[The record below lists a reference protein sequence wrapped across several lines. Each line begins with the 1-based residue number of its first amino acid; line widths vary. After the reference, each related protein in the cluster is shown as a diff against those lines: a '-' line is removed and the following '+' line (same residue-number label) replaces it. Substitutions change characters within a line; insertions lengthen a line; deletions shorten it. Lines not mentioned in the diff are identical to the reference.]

1 MDEVHN
7 RADEFCITKWARYPD
22 PVFDPTQENDK
33 NKCLVCGEQHKETD
47 RKKVGNH
54 TQEFSKIPLHT
65 DPRLKCRTCE
75 KFKKKRWIME
85 LKLNGKLERTPNQTI
100 SSAVKGNM
108 LRS

>member
-75 KFKKKRWIME
+75 KFKKRD
-85 LKLNGKLERTPNQTI
+85 G
-100 SSAVKGNM
+100 
-108 LRS
+108 